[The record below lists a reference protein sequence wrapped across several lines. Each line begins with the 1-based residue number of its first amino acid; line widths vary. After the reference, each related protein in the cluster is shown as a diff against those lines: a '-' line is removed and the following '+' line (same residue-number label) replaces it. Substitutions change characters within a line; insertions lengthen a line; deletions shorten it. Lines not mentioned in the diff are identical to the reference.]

1 MACFRDWSPA
11 GATAQQQLS
20 VVTTVWGVTTS
31 SQSGPHGSFAGG
43 PAPPVGS
50 PAYANNIKQSQAA
63 ATYQTGYRQAGP
75 G

>member
-1 MACFRDWSPA
+1 MSCFRDWSPA

-43 PAPPVGS
+43 PAPPGGV
-50 PAYANNIKQSQAA
+50 PAYGNVVKQTHQQSYQA
-63 ATYQTGYRQAGP
+63 GYRQQTGP